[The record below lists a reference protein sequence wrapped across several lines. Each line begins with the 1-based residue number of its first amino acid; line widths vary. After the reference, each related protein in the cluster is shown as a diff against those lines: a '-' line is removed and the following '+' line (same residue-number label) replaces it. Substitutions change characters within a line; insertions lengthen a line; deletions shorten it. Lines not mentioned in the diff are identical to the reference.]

1 VRGPYRRLLCL
12 IALAAFVLHGL
23 DLLSALLL
31 VLQRGPAAE
40 QNPLARAIL
49 VNAGPLG
56 LAVVKMGVVVL
67 GLIMLVRVA
76 DYGRPRL
83 AAVSLFV
90 AASLGWIGMISN
102 LLATSR

>member
-1 VRGPYRRLLCL
+1 
-12 IALAAFVLHGL
+12 
-23 DLLSALLL
+23 
-31 VLQRGPAAE
+31 
-40 QNPLARAIL
+40 
-49 VNAGPLG
+49 
-56 LAVVKMGVVVL
+56 VVKMGVVVL

-102 LLATSR
+102 LLSTIR